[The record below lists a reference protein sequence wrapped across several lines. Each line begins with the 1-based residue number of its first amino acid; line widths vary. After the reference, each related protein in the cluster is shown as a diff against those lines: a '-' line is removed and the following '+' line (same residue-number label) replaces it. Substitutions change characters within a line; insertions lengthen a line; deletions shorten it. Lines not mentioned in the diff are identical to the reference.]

1 MVINVKLF
9 LPIYESLAGLVAICL
24 DWLIHRFDLFT
35 QYQTIILV
43 AGIGL
48 LVLAAISVSLLFR
61 RCGFVNYCK
70 SLSDTSDLRTFL
82 RIPNTVND
90 FTSKTKY
97 DPIQKIYNYALWH
110 TYIEYGKKSMQV
122 WIAIPNNADAQA
134 ILDKK
139 MKRITSKLN
148 SYTNKYLC
156 STYERVGEYYVYKG
170 EKK

>member
-1 MVINVKLF
+1 MKLF
-9 LPIYESLAGLVAICL
+9 LPLYETFVSVVIFSLY
-24 DWLIHRFDLFT
+24 WLIHRFNLLM
-35 QYQTIILV
+35 QYQPIILII
-43 AGIGL
+43 GIGL
-48 LVLAAISVSLLFR
+48 LILAAISVSLLSR

-97 DPIQKIYNYALWH
+97 DPIQKIYNYALWN

-170 EKK
+170 ERK

>member
-1 MVINVKLF
+1 MKLF
-9 LPIYESLAGLVAICL
+9 LPLYETFVSVIIFSLY
-24 DWLIHRFDLFT
+24 WLIQRFNLLM
-35 QYQTIILV
+35 QYQPIILII
-43 AGIGL
+43 GIGL
-48 LVLAAISVSLLFR
+48 LILAAISVSLLSR

-90 FTSKTKY
+90 FTAKTKY
-97 DPIQKIYNYALWH
+97 DPIQKIYNYALWN

-148 SYTNKYLC
+148 SYTNKYL
-156 STYERVGEYYVYKG
+156 
-170 EKK
+170 